1 MSLESQGSTII
12 TEENINA
19 FIDENM
25 KRAENKYNQFTNY
38 ICQDCKA
45 ILEIGSEECPNCGSR
60 NLAGLF
66 TDGK

>member
-38 ICQDCKA
+38 NCQDCKA
-45 ILEIGSEECPNCGSR
+45 ILEIGSEKCPNCGSIK
-60 NLAGLF
+60 LAGLF